1 MGFQIFTN
9 AIRVMVMGVRLTTC
23 IVAKLTSG
31 TINLQLHVISTKQ
44 SSTLKEV
51 EK

>member
-31 TINLQLHVISTKQ
+31 TMNLQLNVISTKQ
-44 SSTLKEV
+44 STV
-51 EK
+51 VR